1 MNVNRLL
8 HRMHRYYYI
17 FKQSPV
23 LEVDIKS
30 RVTQIF
36 IVLDADVLHN
46 YHTATGLTLHLV
58 GDVKCKALQGAVGK
72 LHLKIERIGARGVAT
87 TRHGRSIR
95 REIREHRMKPPRH
108 VLRRG

>member
-1 MNVNRLL
+1 
-8 HRMHRYYYI
+8 MHRHYYI

-46 YHTATGLTLHLV
+46 YHTATG
-58 GDVKCKALQGAVGK
+58 
-72 LHLKIERIGARGVAT
+72 
-87 TRHGRSIR
+87 
-95 REIREHRMKPPRH
+95 
-108 VLRRG
+108 